1 MNPLKK
7 IDLSKILK
15 EKSPFFYRII
25 PEFLINKLKAIVRER
40 DINKILEK
48 LDGKEKL
55 EFVKCSLK
63 ELGVKSQNSGFSKL
77 PTKERIIIVANHPL
91 GGLDGIAM
99 INELGKYRK
108 DVKFLVNDILTSI
121 TPFKE
126 YFIPINKHGLNSRE
140 NILRLEKLF
149 KSNNCIVIFPAGLVS
164 RKQKNQVQDLEWRKT
179 FISRAKKHETTIYPV
194 FIEGENSSR
203 FYKVANWRKFWKIK
217 LNLEMFLLPNEM
229 FLQKGNSINFI
240 MGKPIKPKDFNNSK
254 SDIEWAQLI
263 KDYVYQ
269 IKNNSNFEFKD
280 FINL

>member
-55 EFVKCSLK
+55 EFVKYSLK
-63 ELGVKSQNSGFSKL
+63 ELGVKSQNIGFLKL

-108 DVKFLVNDILTSI
+108 DVKFLVNDILTSL

-149 KSNNCIVIFPAGLVS
+149 KSSLA
-164 RKQKNQVQDLEWRKT
+164 
-179 FISRAKKHETTIYPV
+179 
-194 FIEGENSSR
+194 
-203 FYKVANWRKFWKIK
+203 
-217 LNLEMFLLPNEM
+217 
-229 FLQKGNSINFI
+229 
-240 MGKPIKPKDFNNSK
+240 
-254 SDIEWAQLI
+254 
-263 KDYVYQ
+263 
-269 IKNNSNFEFKD
+269 SNT
-280 FINL
+280 